1 MNYED
6 AVAEN
11 NTMVNVGM
19 GVDVISASKNV
30 HQTQGYEG
38 GPDTQKDRDIRIAGN
53 YISLAKPPASAE
65 WHGSAAVFI

>member
-30 HQTQGYEG
+30 HQTQGYEA
-38 GPDTQKDRDIRIAGN
+38 DRIPRRTETSGSPAT
-53 YISLAKPPASAE
+53 ISALQKPPASAE